1 MAPKIRHMRPSTH
14 SRSLHRQMAKKRLG
28 VGGEEKGGGVRR
40 WLALFTSGEKR
51 ATARLY
57 SYRRSSTPANRPSIS
72 TSLHEPPSRK
82 HHNQRRTYLRQPV
95 ADTIACVA
103 LHAVIASMEDAPG
116 TPEVHP
122 SADDDDDLGA
132 VFNDLR
138 LSGRR
143 PILQPVSRS
152 ARKRAE
158 SLFSSSAPL
167 HHSGKL
173 AAGEAPYRE
182 ASQRMKFLLS
192 NCKDVDHLAVPKTRP
207 FVAKS
212 NSDIAIANSP
222 FTPSAGN
229 PFHST
234 PKTSRKRSHS
244 WDSSGTPR
252 KRVRELRQT
261 DIRCFLFTKT
271 GAPSAPSTHLVQS
284 EISPTYE
291 GIPKEPGQE
300 GDLPD
305 APEWPETGD
314 FEMDIPQMDGAWD
327 GPPPPPPP
335 MSQFPLPQ
343 RQNRPPRGGR
353 NRARPTALQTQ
364 ANFIPL
370 GSSSSSSRPSGQQ
383 NDQQQPAGHPL
394 PSRPANAPASR
405 YEDGEVRRYGAGE
418 SYRPYNR
425 DRSPRPN
432 RSPRPAR
439 SPPPR
444 ERGRTPPPGSDSYV
458 PGRSPRRRSRSGDRG
473 GGVADRY
480 RRERSREAQSWR
492 RDRSRSRPRS
502 PIRRSSPRRSPMR
515 RNSPPRYGSPR
526 RDRDDRNDRRS
537 PRRDFDRDRDI
548 R

>member
-1 MAPKIRHMRPSTH
+1 MVGSVYFGR
-14 SRSLHRQMAKKRLG
+14 KKSKSATLFLSKTKHPR
-28 VGGEEKGGGVRR
+28 KSP
-40 WLALFTSGEKR
+40 FTSNFSPRTTISETSYPTLNPP
-51 ATARLY
+51 AT
-57 SYRRSSTPANRPSIS
+57 I
-72 TSLHEPPSRK
+72 
-82 HHNQRRTYLRQPV
+82 LRQ
-95 ADTIACVA
+95 TIACIA
-103 LHAVIASMEDAPG
+103 LHAAIARMEDAPG
-116 TPEVHP
+116 PPEAHP
-122 SADDDDDLGA
+122 SADDDDGLGA

-138 LSGRR
+138 LSGQR

-167 HHSGKL
+167 HHCSKP
-173 AAGEAPYRE
+173 AAGEAPNPE

-192 NCKDVDHLAVPKTRP
+192 DCKDADHLAVHKTCP
-207 FVAKS
+207 FVGKF
-212 NSDIAIANSP
+212 NSDIYINKSP
-222 FTPSAGN
+222 FAPSPRK

-234 PKTSRKRSHS
+234 PQPSRKRSHS

-252 KRVRELRQT
+252 KRVCELRQT

-271 GAPSAPSTHLVQS
+271 GAQSAPSIQPGQS
-284 EISPTYE
+284 EIPPTCDA
-291 GIPKEPGQE
+291 IPDETGQE

-305 APEWPETGD
+305 ALDLQEMVD

-327 GPPPPPPP
+327 GPPPPLPP

-343 RQNRPPRGGR
+343 RPNRPPRGGR
-353 NRARPTALQTQ
+353 NRPRPTGLQTQ
-364 ANFIPL
+364 ANMIPL
-370 GSSSSSSRPSGQQ
+370 GSSSHPSGQHDE
-383 NDQQQPAGHPL
+383 NQQLAGHPL

-480 RRERSREAQSWR
+480 RREISREAQSWR

>member
-1 MAPKIRHMRPSTH
+1 
-14 SRSLHRQMAKKRLG
+14 
-28 VGGEEKGGGVRR
+28 
-40 WLALFTSGEKR
+40 
-51 ATARLY
+51 
-57 SYRRSSTPANRPSIS
+57 
-72 TSLHEPPSRK
+72 
-82 HHNQRRTYLRQPV
+82 
-95 ADTIACVA
+95 
-103 LHAVIASMEDAPG
+103 MEDAPG
-116 TPEVHP
+116 TPEAHP

-138 LSGRR
+138 LSGQR

-158 SLFSSSAPL
+158 SFFSSTAPL
-167 HHSGKL
+167 HHCSKP
-173 AAGEAPYRE
+173 AAGEASNPE

-192 NCKDVDHLAVPKTRP
+192 DCKDADHLADHKTRP
-207 FVAKS
+207 FVGKS
-212 NSDIAIANSP
+212 NSDIYINKSP
-222 FTPSAGN
+222 FTPS
-229 PFHST
+229 PRKPLHST
-234 PKTSRKRSHS
+234 PQPSRKRSHS

-252 KRVRELRQT
+252 KRVCELRQT

-271 GAPSAPSTHLVQS
+271 GAQSAPSIQPGQS
-284 EISPTYE
+284 EIPPTCDA
-291 GIPKEPGQE
+291 IPDETGQE

-305 APEWPETGD
+305 APDLQEMVD

-327 GPPPPPPP
+327 GPPHPPPPI
-335 MSQFPLPQ
+335 SQFPLPQ
-343 RQNRPPRGGR
+343 RPNRPPRGGR
-353 NRARPTALQTQ
+353 NRPRPTGLQTQ
-364 ANFIPL
+364 ANMIPL
-370 GSSSSSSRPSGQQ
+370 GSSSRPSGQHDV
-383 NDQQQPAGHPL
+383 NQQLEGHPL

-492 RDRSRSRPRS
+492 RERSRSRPRS

>member
-1 MAPKIRHMRPSTH
+1 M
-14 SRSLHRQMAKKRLG
+14 
-28 VGGEEKGGGVRR
+28 VGSVYFR
-40 WLALFTSGEKR
+40 GEKR
-51 ATARLY
+51 KSAILF
-57 SYRRSSTPANRPSIS
+57 SSQIEHLRKPPFNSHILSTNHHLGNITTIS
-72 TSLHEPPSRK
+72 T
-82 HHNQRRTYLRQPV
+82 NLRQLIIETT
-95 ADTIACVA
+95 ACITLRITIA
-103 LHAVIASMEDAPG
+103 IMEDAPG
-116 TPEVHP
+116 TPEAHP
-122 SADDDDDLGA
+122 SADDDEDLGA
-132 VFNDLR
+132 VFKDLR
-138 LSGRR
+138 LSAQR

-152 ARKRAE
+152 VRKRAE
-158 SLFSSSAPL
+158 SLFSSYATL
-167 HHSGKL
+167 HDSSKL
-173 AAGEAPYRE
+173 ATGEASYQE
-182 ASQRMKFLLS
+182 ASQRMKYLLS
-192 NCKDVDHLAVPKTRP
+192 DPKDADHLAARKTRP
-207 FVAKS
+207 FAPKS
-212 NSDIAIANSP
+212 ESDISIDKSLFMPSP
-222 FTPSAGN
+222 RQTS
-229 PFHST
+229 HST
-234 PKTSRKRSHS
+234 PQPSKKRSHS
-244 WDSSGTPR
+244 WDSSGSPR

-271 GAPSAPSTHLVQS
+271 GAHSAPSTQPVHP
-284 EISPTYE
+284 EIPSTYNT
-291 GIPKEPGQE
+291 IPEETGHE
-300 GDLPD
+300 EDLPD
-305 APEWPETGD
+305 ARDSQEMGA

-327 GPPPPPPP
+327 GPPPPPPMP
-335 MSQFPLPQ
+335 QFPLPN
-343 RQNRPPRGGR
+343 RPNRPPRGGR
-353 NRARPTALQTQ
+353 NRPRPPGLPTQ
-364 ANFIPL
+364 ASMIPL
-370 GSSSSSSRPSGQQ
+370 GSSSRPSGQHD
-383 NDQQQPAGHPL
+383 DQQQLAGQSL
-394 PSRPANAPASR
+394 PTRFANYPASR

-473 GGVADRY
+473 GAADRY